1 MNKQIERIIYVVA
14 LVSGALSLFFEFNTV
29 LSILLFLFSMV
40 YLFLGWLL
48 LNPERTK
55 KFDFVYFFV
64 GYFFSTSFIA
74 LLFNIRDY
82 PLKELFLYASVG
94 MLVFALVL
102 IMALDRARKKPVIE
116 NTVKILLL
124 LAVVVLAVIL

>member
-14 LVSGALSLFFEFNTV
+14 LVSGALSLFYELNTV

-55 KFDFVYFFV
+55 KFDFVYFLV

>member
-14 LVSGALSLFFEFNTV
+14 LVSGALSLFYELNTV

-116 NTVKILLL
+116 NTIKILLL

>member
-1 MNKQIERIIYVVA
+1 MNKQIKRLVYVVA
-14 LVSGALSLFFEFNTV
+14 LVSGALSLVFELNTV

-74 LLFNIRDY
+74 LFFNIRDY

-102 IMALDRARKKPVIE
+102 IMALDRARKKPVAE
-116 NTVKILLL
+116 NAVKIVLLL
-124 LAVVVLAVIL
+124 GVVAAGIFV